1 MGHPSI
7 HERLMIIA
15 DLIPSHQDIRGAL
28 ALLQQVL
35 QTQLHID
42 ETMTKGAK
50 QGGMEQQSIAS
61 LEQQALEAKKPII
74 HFIPPDLFDRDPLNP
89 AFRSIVHLF
98 HSTYPEQKGLQKL
111 LDQFD
116 SGSLD
121 FLGWITAVLTDDD
134 EAIFRWAETYELAP
148 SLFHVL
154 ITAPLQPFMEELARR
169 VSSSFYDKWWQARCP
184 ICGQMPRVA
193 RLRDRRRFLT
203 CNYCGAEYRS
213 DHFLCVNCNN
223 KDPYTLQFMQLE
235 NAPAFQI
242 DFCTRCKNYLKVIID
257 QALPH
262 PIPGFLTDLMTLDLD
277 VHAKHVGLI
286 RPEVD

>member
-1 MGHPSI
+1 MGHPSV
-7 HERLMIIA
+7 HERLTIIS
-15 DLIPSHQDIRGAL
+15 DFIPSREDLRGAL
-28 ALLQQVL
+28 TLLQQVL
-35 QTQLHID
+35 QAQLQID
-42 ETMTKGAK
+42 ETLTKGAK
-50 QGGMEQQSIAS
+50 QGWMEPQSIAS
-61 LEQQALEAKKPII
+61 LEQQALQAKKPMI
-74 HFIPPDLFDRDPLNP
+74 HFFPPDLFDRDALN
-89 AFRSIVHLF
+89 ATFRSIVHVF
-98 HSTYPEQKGLQKL
+98 HSTYPEQKGMQKL
-111 LDQFD
+111 LNQLNH
-116 SGSLD
+116 GSIDL
-121 FLGWITAVLTDDD
+121 LLWINAVLTDDG

-169 VSSSFYDKWWQARCP
+169 ASSSFYDKWWQARCP

-193 RLRDRRRFLT
+193 RLRGRRRFLT

-235 NAPAFQI
+235 DSLAFQI

-262 PIPGFLTDLMTLDLD
+262 PIPGFLADLMTLDLD
-277 VHAKHVGLI
+277 VHAQHAGLI
-286 RPEVD
+286 RHEAD